1 MEIEKY
7 LKDLGSRNNGDVYL
21 GVVGPVRV
29 GKSTFIRKFM
39 EVCVLEHIENEDE
52 IVKKAS
58 EEMNANVFF
67 TIPRDKMIQE
77 AEKMKMTVCEAFPE
91 SNIAKEY
98 FALAKKII
106 ENE

>member
-1 MEIEKY
+1 
-7 LKDLGSRNNGDVYL
+7 
-21 GVVGPVRV
+21 
-29 GKSTFIRKFM
+29 
-39 EVCVLEHIENEDE
+39 
-52 IVKKAS
+52 
-58 EEMNANVFF
+58 MNANVFF